1 MSAIPDRSC
10 RPPRSSARRRGDCDP
25 VLRSSSRRRCVAQWP
40 AYPNSAIIPKLPD
53 GKVDLKAPA
62 PRTADGKPDLSGVWE
77 TAPCPDCA
85 PPVIDGLSPTPGSGQ
100 AAAPLAG
107 ARGEQAGR
115 GNAARAGRAWCCRRW
130 TGGGRGNGGFGRNI
144 FGNVGGSTPEGEAPY
159 QPWAKELVQ
168 KRMADNSKDNPDAH
182 CLPMGIMQMDS
193 HPYPKKIIQTPT
205 EVLVI
210 YEASGTTVRE
220 IFLDGRPLPKKEDV
234 EPWYNGYSVGH
245 WEGDTLVA
253 ETTGLM
259 DDGWLDVR
267 GSPLTSAAKADRTL
281 PSAQF
286 RLPRDQGDGRRS
298 EGLHEAVRRA
308 SCTAGSCPTRSR
320 ASSCASRRTPS
331 TTSARRRKSRRS
343 RRVTR
348 K

>member
-1 MSAIPDRSC
+1 MSRFPTVRTGHFDRVLAGAAIAFILTLATAP
-10 RPPRSSARRRGDCDP
+10 
-25 VLRSSSRRRCVAQWP
+25 LIAQWP
-40 AYPNSAIIPKLPD
+40 SYSNSPNIPKQPD

-100 AAAPLAG
+100 AATPLAG

-115 GNAARAGRAWCCRRW
+115 GNGTGAAAQAGAAGGGR
-130 TGGGRGNGGFGRNI
+130 GGGRGNGGFGRNI

-159 QPWAKELVQ
+159 QPWAKALVQ

-193 HPYPKKIIQTPT
+193 HPYPKKIVQTPT
-205 EVLVI
+205 ELLLI

-267 GSPLTSAAKADRTL
+267 GSPLTSEAKLTERFRRINFGYLEIKVTIDDPKAYTKPFDAIVYSRIMPNSQ
-281 PSAQF
+281 PSEFVCIEKDAKHYVGVQ
-286 RLPRDQGDGRRS
+286 
-298 EGLHEAVRRA
+298 E
-308 SCTAGSCPTRSR
+308 
-320 ASSCASRRTPS
+320 
-331 TTSARRRKSRRS
+331 K
-343 RRVTR
+343 

>member
-1 MSAIPDRSC
+1 MRVFRGAVTAVILTLASAS
-10 RPPRSSARRRGDCDP
+10 
-25 VLRSSSRRRCVAQWP
+25 LVAQWP
-40 AYPNSAIIPKLPD
+40 SYPNSPNVPKSAD
-53 GKVDLKAPA
+53 GKVNLKAPA
-62 PRTADGKPDLSGVWE
+62 PRTTDGKPDLSGVWE

-100 AAAPLAG
+100 AAA
-107 ARGEQAGR
+107 QAGR
-115 GNAARAGRAWCCRRW
+115 ANDNGSGQPARGNGNAQAAAGAGNGR
-130 TGGGRGNGGFGRNI
+130 GGGRGNGGFGRNI

-182 CLPMGIMQMDS
+182 CLPMGIMQMDA

-205 EVLVI
+205 ELILI

-220 IFLDGRPLPKKEDV
+220 IFLDGRPLPKKDDV
-234 EPWYNGYSVGH
+234 VPWYNGYSVGH

-267 GSPLTSAAKADRTL
+267 GSPLTSEAKLTERFRRLNFGYLEIKVTIDDPKAYTKPFDAIVYSRIMPTSQ
-281 PSAQF
+281 PSEFVCIDKDA
-286 RLPRDQGDGRRS
+286 
-298 EGLHEAVRRA
+298 EHYI
-308 SCTAGSCPTRSR
+308 GSQ
-320 ASSCASRRTPS
+320 
-331 TTSARRRKSRRS
+331 KEN
-343 RRVTR
+343 